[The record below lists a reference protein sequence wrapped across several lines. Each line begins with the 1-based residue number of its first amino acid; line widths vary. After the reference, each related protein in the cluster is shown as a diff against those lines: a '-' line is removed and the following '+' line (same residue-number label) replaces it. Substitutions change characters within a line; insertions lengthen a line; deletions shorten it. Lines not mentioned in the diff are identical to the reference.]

1 MKAYQDK
8 ESGKWK
14 WGTRGQAIYETK
26 SAAERGGLD
35 ILTKR
40 LREVKD
46 KLNGVLLNHGRL

>member
-14 WGTRGQAIYETK
+14 WGTRGLPIYETK
-26 SAAERGGLD
+26 AAAEKGGLD

-40 LREVKD
+40 LREVRD
-46 KLNGVLLNHGRL
+46 KLNGALVNHGRV